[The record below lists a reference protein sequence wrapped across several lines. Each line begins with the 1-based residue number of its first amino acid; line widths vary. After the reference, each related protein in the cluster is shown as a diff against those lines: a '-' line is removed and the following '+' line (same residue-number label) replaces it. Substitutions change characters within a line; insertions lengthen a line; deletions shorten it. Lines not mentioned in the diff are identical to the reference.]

1 MSPAA
6 VLAPLLLLAMLIMA
20 GRPLVERLPGSR
32 PLRSVYAVLAGLW
45 LLHLLLTL
53 LDVVGVGWSVPL
65 VAGALLLF
73 ALWRLRERMPAVPSL
88 RPGWGD
94 VVALLATLAFAAL
107 AATRWIA
114 FSDFV
119 YHWGLK
125 GHRFLL
131 ARHVDYDYLAQPW
144 NWVLHPD
151 YPNLYPELLAVTA
164 MLGGG
169 WEEGALMLWSPIL
182 VALLLVVARE
192 TLAPGDSGPRAGAPG
207 LADPWVRDAV
217 LAMLGCAL
225 AAFGIGHLMAGSADW
240 FVALALLAA
249 LPPLTR
255 PADGAGDLQLGLCAA
270 VAAAAKAEGV
280 ALAGFLVAVQLGR
293 HLLALRRTRPAWRS
307 RAAWRSGLAGLA
319 MLVLPPA
326 SVVLPWWLRAAH
338 HGLFQPFNSG
348 APELAR
354 VRIVADAVAESM
366 AVAAWGGLTLALL
379 LVPLLLARGGLLRPF
394 ATVVAL
400 QALLYG
406 WQYLTAPV
414 DTHFLVLSTFPRLAL
429 HLLPSVMVAA
439 ALAWLGGAAPEAAV
453 ARGGPDPAPA

>member
-1 MSPAA
+1 MTAA
-6 VLAPLLLLAMLIMA
+6 AALAPLLLLAMLMLA

-32 PLRSVYAVLAGLW
+32 PLRSAYAVLAGLW

-53 LDVVGVGWSVPL
+53 LDLARVRWSVPL

-73 ALWRLRERMPAVPSL
+73 ALWRLRERMPAAPSP
-88 RPGWGD
+88 RPAWGD
-94 VVALLATLAFAAL
+94 GVALLATLAFAAL

-131 ARHVDYDYLAQPW
+131 ARRVDYDFLAQPW

-169 WEEGALMLWSPIL
+169 WQEAPLMLWSPIL
-182 VALLLVVARE
+182 MALLLVVARE
-192 TLAPGDSGPRAGAPG
+192 TLAPGELGPRAPG
-207 LADPWVRDAV
+207 LGDPWVRNAV
-217 LAMLGCAL
+217 LATLGCAL
-225 AAFGIGHLMAGSADW
+225 AAFGIGHLMAGAADW

-249 LPPLTR
+249 LPPLVR
-255 PADGAGDLQLGLCAA
+255 PADAAGDLQLGLCAA
-270 VAAAAKAEGV
+270 VAAAAKAEGI
-280 ALAGFLVAVQLGR
+280 ALAGFLVAVQLAR
-293 HLLALRRTRPAWRS
+293 HLLAMRRSGTAWRS
-307 RAAWRSGLAGLA
+307 RAAWRTALAGFA
-319 MLVLPPA
+319 MLLLPPA
-326 SVVLPWWLRAAH
+326 SVVLPWWLRVAH
-338 HGLFQPFNSG
+338 HGLFQLMNSG
-348 APELAR
+348 PPELGR
-354 VRIVADAVAESM
+354 VRVVARAVAQSM
-366 AVAAWGGLTLALL
+366 TVAAWGGLTLALL
-379 LVPLLLARGGLLRPF
+379 LVPLLLARRGPLRPF

-414 DTHFLVLSTFPRLAL
+414 DTGFLVLSTFPRLAL

-439 ALAWLGGAAPEAAV
+439 ALAWLGGTAPGAARARRRRDAAPA
-453 ARGGPDPAPA
+453 